1 MLKYIFKVRRGARS
15 EPGGSSS
22 LPPKVYDPQQ
32 HLSGSNTSTFPK
44 HEPGPAFTP
53 SYSINPT
60 DYVTSPPP
68 SLPTSSLV
76 TPCPVDYVGSSPVPM
91 PHMPAQ
97 AAEPET
103 AEDEGRY
110 RSAEPRHPPQV
121 SQPNLPPPYMQPP
134 VLSPNA
140 RIIYH
145 RPHLR
150 DLPAELPATPVPA
163 RYELSSVSSPSELP
177 TASTTKPGSVPSSV
191 SIRQP
196 GTTPWNSPSDVSNIS
211 GTTIVA
217 SPTRFQSSPSS
228 PSMNKDASDMHY
240 QGENSGIKKFTVD
253 IFCPPKKDANGI
265 RRKPLPRDVREF
277 RLAKLAVI
285 PIVAGRRTFVSID
298 VVFGQLDERFSE
310 LVEKHFSFCSQ
321 TTFTKLDPD
330 SVHGDVVY
338 AVGPLNI
345 AYRDGDCATLYV
357 RFRSPTDVA
366 TFQTNFD
373 NMKHYTEQD

>member
-1 MLKYIFKVRRGARS
+1 
-15 EPGGSSS
+15 
-22 LPPKVYDPQQ
+22 
-32 HLSGSNTSTFPK
+32 
-44 HEPGPAFTP
+44 
-53 SYSINPT
+53 
-60 DYVTSPPP
+60 
-68 SLPTSSLV
+68 
-76 TPCPVDYVGSSPVPM
+76 
-91 PHMPAQ
+91 
-97 AAEPET
+97 
-103 AEDEGRY
+103 
-110 RSAEPRHPPQV
+110 
-121 SQPNLPPPYMQPP
+121 
-134 VLSPNA
+134 
-140 RIIYH
+140 
-145 RPHLR
+145 
-150 DLPAELPATPVPA
+150 
-163 RYELSSVSSPSELP
+163 
-177 TASTTKPGSVPSSV
+177 
-191 SIRQP
+191 
-196 GTTPWNSPSDVSNIS
+196 
-211 GTTIVA
+211 
-217 SPTRFQSSPSS
+217 
-228 PSMNKDASDMHY
+228 MHY